1 MFSFSPMISPSA
13 VAITVFHVALA
24 SAVTGHALAHKRD
37 PGSAVAWIG
46 LAWLSPV
53 VGSVLYALLGINR
66 VRRRA
71 RGLRGSPPAS
81 QTLGAP
87 PTSSRT
93 DNLAELE
100 TAAYHISGRPV
111 TNGNAIAMLHNG
123 DEAYPQ
129 MLAAIDGAAKSVAL
143 SCYIFRADAAGRDFI
158 VALAHAHR
166 RGVMVR
172 VLIDGYGGG
181 YLRSPAYRRLRRA
194 GVPVARFLHSA
205 MPWRMPFLNLRTHR
219 KLLVVD
225 GAVAFVGGLN
235 IGSEN
240 LLRTQPR
247 HPVHD
252 THFRFA
258 GPIVPQFCSAF
269 AEQWSFTAGETLT
282 GEAWFS
288 SPGPVGNSTAR
299 AITSGPDQDLEKI
312 EFLVLAAIN
321 AARRSVRIMTPYFL
335 PDDRVITALA
345 LAAMRGVEV
354 DIVVPERSNHPAVDC
369 AMRAHVDPLLQAGC
383 RMWFH
388 APPFNHSKLLAVD
401 ESWCFV
407 GSANF
412 DTRSFTLNFEI
423 NVEVYC
429 AITALRVNDEI
440 LGSRMAPL
448 LSRTLSQR
456 SLPIRMRDSAARLWL
471 PYL

>member
-1 MFSFSPMISPSA
+1 MFSSMNSLAP
-13 VAITVFHVALA
+13 VALSVFHVALA
-24 SAVTGHALAHKRD
+24 LAVTGHALAHKRD

-66 VRRRA
+66 VQRRA
-71 RGLRGSPPAS
+71 RGLRGSTPAVRA
-81 QTLGAP
+81 LAPP
-87 PTSSRT
+87 PTSPRT
-93 DNLAELE
+93 GDLRELE
-100 TAAYHISGRPV
+100 IAAYQISGRAA
-111 TNGNAIAMLHNG
+111 TDGNAIAMLHNG

-129 MLAAIDGAAKSVAL
+129 MLATINDAATSIAL
-143 SCYIFRADAAGRDFI
+143 SSYIFRADATGREFI
-158 VALAHAHR
+158 AALARAHR
-166 RGVMVR
+166 RGVAVR

-181 YLRSPAYRRLRRA
+181 YLRSDAYRHLRRA
-194 GVPVARFLHSA
+194 GVPAARFLHSA

-219 KLLVVD
+219 KLLAVD
-225 GAVAFVGGLN
+225 GAIAYAGGLN

-240 LLRTQPR
+240 LLRTRPR
-247 HPVHD
+247 YPVHD

-258 GPIVPQFCSAF
+258 GPVVSQFCSAF
-269 AEQWSFTAGETLT
+269 AEQWSFTT
-282 GEAWFS
+282 GEALSGEGWFP
-288 SPGPVGNSTAR
+288 SPRPAGTSTAR
-299 AITSGPDQDLEKI
+299 AVTSGPDQDLEKI
-312 EFLVLAAIN
+312 ELLVLAAIN
-321 AARRSVRIMTPYFL
+321 AARRSIRIMTPYFL

-345 LAAMRGVEV
+345 LAAMRRVEV
-354 DIVVPERSNHPAVDC
+354 DIVVPERSNHPVVDW
-369 AMRAHVDPLLQAGC
+369 AMRAHVGPLLEAGC
-383 RMWFH
+383 RIWLH

-401 ESWCFV
+401 ERWCLV

-429 AITALRVNDEI
+429 SDTALQVNGKI
-440 LGSRMAPL
+440 LANRKAPL
-448 LSRTLSQR
+448 LPSALSQR

>member
-1 MFSFSPMISPSA
+1 MFPSMNSPAA
-13 VAITVFHVALA
+13 VAISVFHVALA

-53 VGSVLYALLGINR
+53 IGSVLYVLLGINR

-71 RGLRGSPPAS
+71 RGLRGSPPAI
-81 QTLGAP
+81 QTLAAP
-87 PTSSRT
+87 PPSPRA

-100 TAAYHISGRPV
+100 TAAYHISGRSV
-111 TNGNAIAMLHNG
+111 TDSNAVAILHNG

-129 MLAAIDGAAKSVAL
+129 MLAAINDAATSVAL
-143 SCYIFRADAAGRDFI
+143 SSYIFRADDAGREFI
-158 VALAHAHR
+158 GALARAHH
-166 RGVMVR
+166 RGVAVR

-181 YLRSPAYRRLRRA
+181 YLRSPAYRHLRRA
-194 GVPVARFLHSA
+194 GVPAARFLHSA

-219 KLLVVD
+219 KLLAVD

-247 HPVHD
+247 YPVHD

-258 GPIVPQFCSAF
+258 GPVVSQFCSAF
-269 AEQWSFTAGETLT
+269 AEQWSFTTGETLSS
-282 GEAWFS
+282 EAWFP
-288 SPGPVGNSTAR
+288 SPRPAGNSRAR
-299 AITSGPDQDLEKI
+299 AVTSGPDQDLEKI

-369 AMRAHVDPLLQAGC
+369 AMRAHVGPLLEAGC
-383 RMWFH
+383 RMWLH

-429 AITALRVNDEI
+429 SDTALRVNDKI
-440 LGSRMAPL
+440 LGNRMAPL
-448 LSRTLSQR
+448 LPSALSQR
-456 SLPIRMRDSAARLWL
+456 SLPTRMRDSAARLWL